1 MGRHVPEKQYDIVF
15 CKNQSERTDSSGW
28 TLNMGYDGTG
38 LGIYDTTVNPLLPL
52 GDPNTLLTAGT
63 SLATG
68 GRFPVFPNTP
78 AYITKDQACLHSF
91 EARDIQKE
99 NAFGSPIKVNP
110 LFIWDTFA
118 KADTSNPLPLLT
130 GVTRSSISGFFG
142 GKYIPLDASGGVM
155 LLQGTG
161 TTATGLS
168 GYRVALQ
175 RITFNPT
182 GIVTGSSYVIPDTVT
197 NLTTAGT
204 GNSTKYTLAEIAQD
218 LSYTGNVKRV
228 LIGYLGITGA
238 TSGTLSARLAEIS
251 GSLVTYGDPVIIR
264 SALSSGAH
272 RQSIS
277 VTYHASGSGANCFVI
292 GTTVDSGNLA
302 VLHSVSGQI
311 VACNPPSGLTL
322 SGYFGTPVTA
332 FSGATFISRIA
343 CCAFEC
349 TTTSQLPV
357 GFLVGYSGASS
368 GTATGDLQIQMY
380 QVSGT
385 TLSVTGTTGF
395 TNFGTGITYST
406 YHEFSGGIA
415 TNPFRSVLT
424 SFSGA
429 VSGSGLFV
437 HSAVTGTG
445 IAAYNAQA
453 GNASGTTRF
462 GIFRAP
468 ALFSDPT
475 SGNTPNVF
483 LYAASLV
490 TGRGGLNLTDFAY
503 NIPQNPYSGE
513 FGSAFNIIPRS
524 GDTPVLAVHR
534 FQATGNT
541 FQGAGSSFAS
551 GMCYFNTGITYIST
565 GLTVATST
573 GAYGQ
578 FPYSNGFQNIIHV
591 SGTFPNYPRIYTLS
605 ALSGGQRT
613 LTTYDFG
620 TSGEDWNTAGQA
632 CRVNPSGL
640 GDGDLYPFGIVATNP
655 NNPLNSG
662 FVVSGTT
669 GYVYL
674 TDASQLTGVNPML
687 FPSTGIP
694 VKIGRTDA
702 GKIKLASQ
710 TTLTAIVFI
719 KNKSVIDFS

>member
-15 CKNQSERTDSSGW
+15 CKNQSQRTDDCW
-28 TLNMGYDGTG
+28 IANVGYDSTSLGT
-38 LGIYDTTVNPLLPL
+38 YDTSVTILFPFGNQ
-52 GDPNTLLTAGT
+52 NINLTSGN
-63 SLATG
+63 
-68 GRFPVFPNTP
+68 RFPVFPNTP

-91 EARDIQKE
+91 RPRDINE
-99 NAFGSPIKVNP
+99 DTSLNNTPISVNP

-118 KADTSNPLPLLT
+118 RTESQNSDILPLLT
-130 GVTRSSISGFFG
+130 GVTSTSISGFFG
-142 GKYIPLDASGGVM
+142 GKYIPLDDSGGVM

-161 TTATGLS
+161 VSAATGVS

-175 RITFNPT
+175 RITFNST
-182 GIVTGSSYVIPDTVT
+182 GIVTGSSYVIPDTIT

-204 GNSTKYTLAEIAQD
+204 GNASKYTFAEIARD
-218 LSYTGNVKRV
+218 FSYTGAVKRV
-228 LIGYLGITGA
+228 LVGYLGITGT

-251 GSLVTYGDPVIIR
+251 GEVITYGDPVIVR
-264 SALSSGAH
+264 STLSSGAH
-272 RQSIS
+272 RQSIH
-277 VTYHASGSGANCFVI
+277 VTHHSSGSGANCFVI
-292 GTTVDSGNLA
+292 ATAVDSGNLA

-322 SGYFGTPVTA
+322 SGFFGTPVTA

-357 GFLVGYSGASS
+357 GFLVGYSGVVATS
-368 GTATGDLQIQMY
+368 GTATGEPVIQMY

-395 TNFGTGITYST
+395 TNFSTGITYST
-406 YHEFSGGIA
+406 YHEFSGA
-415 TNPFRSVLT
+415 LASNSPFRNVLT

-429 VSGSGLFV
+429 VSGSGLFAY
-437 HSAVTGTG
+437 SAITGSG
-445 IAAYNAQA
+445 SSAYLA
-453 GNASGTTRF
+453 GGTRF

-468 ALFSDPT
+468 AIFSEPG
-475 SGNTPNVF
+475 SANTPRVF
-483 LYAASLV
+483 LYSVNVGTNA
-490 TGRGGLNLTDFAY
+490 GGANLTDFAY
-503 NIPQNPYSGE
+503 NIPENPYSGE
-513 FGSAFNIIPRS
+513 FGSAFNIIPR
-524 GDTPVLAVHR
+524 GINDTPALAVHR
-534 FQATGNT
+534 FNSIGNT
-541 FQGAGSSFAS
+541 FTGSSFAFAS
-551 GMCYFNTGITYIST
+551 GISYLNTGITYIST
-565 GLTVATST
+565 GITTATAT
-573 GAYGQ
+573 GDYGQ
-578 FPYSNGFQNIIHV
+578 FLYTNGFQNIIHV
-591 SGTFPNYPRIYTLS
+591 SGTFPNYTRIYTLS
-605 ALSGGQRT
+605 AQASGRRV

-620 TSGEDWNTAGQA
+620 TSGEDWNTAGQV

-640 GDGDLYPFGIVATNP
+640 GDGDLYPFGIVAANP

-662 FVVSGTT
+662 FAVSGTT

-674 TDASQLTGVNPML
+674 TGASQLTGVNSMF

-710 TTLTAIVFI
+710 VTLTSIIFI
-719 KNKSVIDFS
+719 KNKSVLDLS